1 MAPDDKDG
9 ETTVDTEQEA
19 LISKIRLWVETPDGE
34 RVWLDDWL
42 KTLPP
47 GTQVRMRDTT
57 EEQTSPDPN
66 GTTDAP
72 ADIDP
77 RD

>member
-1 MAPDDKDG
+1 MTPDDQNGDM
-9 ETTVDTEQEA
+9 TVDTEPEI
-19 LISKIRLWVETPDGE
+19 LISKLKLWVETADGE

-42 KTLPP
+42 KSLPP
-47 GTQVRMRDTT
+47 GSQVRMRDTT
-57 EEQTSPDPN
+57 AEQTSPDPS

-72 ADIDP
+72 GDNDS